1 MSRPARPPAEQDVDR
16 SYLDGFRGL
25 LRRLSPHRRR
35 QGAAVLLCMLVVA
48 MAEFLT
54 LGSILPFLAVIA
66 DPHAPDRIPALR
78 ALLVVLHA
86 QQPRVAVVALAAL
99 FGATAI
105 TTAGI
110 RIFMTWISQKFV
122 FQLGHDIGV
131 MLYQRVLY
139 QPYRFHIS
147 HSSSEILS
155 SVNKVQQVVG
165 SVMLPVMQGL
175 TSVAIAVF
183 ILAGLALVNAQVAF
197 GSAAAFGLIYF
208 VVSKTTRVR
217 LRINGRI
224 IAHNNTLRLK
234 TVQEGLGGIRD
245 VIIDQAQ
252 PVYVRKFAE
261 VDTKVRDAQA
271 VNAMI
276 GVTPRFVLEGLGMAA
291 IAVLALMLSR
301 QAGGLAAALP
311 TLGALAIGAQRLLP
325 LLQQIYNSW
334 TQVTGNQAAL
344 FDVLGLL
351 ERPMPVGAPVNA
363 RAGAQVPAVPFTRAI
378 SLQDVGFRYSEDG
391 PDVLGNIDLE
401 IAKGSRVGFVGR
413 TGSGKSTIIDL
424 IMGLLEPTSGRILVD
439 DAPLDAHNISGWQR
453 QISHVPQAI
462 YLSDA
467 TIVENI
473 AFGVDRREIDLPRV
487 CEAARKADIEDFILS
502 RDAGYETVVGERG
515 VQLSGGQR
523 QRIGLA
529 RALYRRSEVLIFDEA
544 TNALDDETEESVMQA
559 IDRLGRD
566 ITVLII
572 AHRLTT
578 LKTCDVI
585 CRVDQGRIVARGAY
599 EQIVLGAD
607 KMASRPRRG

>member
-1 MSRPARPPAEQDVDR
+1 M
-16 SYLDGFRGL
+16 SYLDGLRAL
-25 LRRLSPHRRR
+25 LRYLSPRRRR

-48 MAEFLT
+48 TAEFVT
-54 LGSILPFLAVIA
+54 LGSILPFLAVVA
-66 DPHAPDRIPALR
+66 DPHAPDRYPALR
-78 ALLVVLHA
+78 GLLVLLHA
-86 QQPRVAVVALAAL
+86 EQPRIAVVALAAL

-105 TTAGI
+105 ATAAI
-110 RIFMTWISQKFV
+110 RIFMTWVSQKFV
-122 FQLGHDIGV
+122 FRLGHDIGV

-139 QPYRFHIS
+139 QPYSFHIS

-175 TSVAIAVF
+175 TSLLIALF

-197 GSAAAFGLIYF
+197 GSAAGFGLIYF
-208 VVSKTTRVR
+208 AVSKTTRAQLR
-217 LRINGRI
+217 LNGKI

-234 TVQEGLGGIRD
+234 SVQEGLGGIRD

-252 PVYVRKFAE
+252 PIYLRKFAD

-291 IAVLALMLSR
+291 IALLALMLSR
-301 QAGGLAAALP
+301 QPGGLNAALP

-334 TQVTGNQAAL
+334 TLVAANQATLA
-344 FDVLGLL
+344 DVLGLL
-351 ERPMPVGAPVNA
+351 ERPMPASAAP
-363 RAGAQVPAVPFTRAI
+363 GDQVPAVPFTRAI
-378 SLQDVGFRYSEDG
+378 SLQGVGFRYSQDG
-391 PDVLGNIDLE
+391 PDVLRNIDLE

-413 TGSGKSTIIDL
+413 TGSGKSTILDL
-424 IMGLLEPTSGRILVD
+424 IMGLLAPTSGQILVD
-439 DAPLDAHNISGWQR
+439 DAVLDAGNIAGWQR

-462 YLSDA
+462 YLADA
-467 TIVENI
+467 TIIENI
-473 AFGVDRREIDLPRV
+473 AFGVDRRAIDVARV

-502 RDAGYETVVGERG
+502 RDAGYETLVGERG

-529 RALYRRSEVLIFDEA
+529 RALYRRSKVLIFDEA
-544 TNALDDETEESVMQA
+544 TNALDDATEDSVMQA
-559 IDRLGRD
+559 IDRLGGD

-578 LKTCDVI
+578 LKNCDLV
-585 CRVDQGRIVARGAY
+585 CRVDQGRIVARGGY
-599 EQIVLGAD
+599 EQIVLAAD
-607 KMASRPRRG
+607 KVASAS